1 MSLTK
6 FISKELRKSRRLR
19 GNLKGCAAPVKRK
32 PRRVSSRETVGKDQ
46 TVELRPI
53 PSQQTSPQ
61 PFKIQA
67 PSSLVNEDGS
77 IPIASGGQ
85 FYTNS
90 IHTIMLD
97 TQYRRKIPRNMSPL
111 IRGPTAFGLEELKTQ
126 SEGPSKR
133 ATPALDEG
141 GEIRLGMRMAA
152 AEELLAAERLAKE
165 AERLEELERTNAAIR
180 REFERQAEIRRME
193 ELAARA
199 AQAAQAAQV
208 KPEPPP
214 PPQVIPLSD
223 PAESTEPTLGD
234 RIHQARVNQQANR
247 AFNNAQAAPPPETFP
262 GVEYTTP
269 MQEDD
274 YTEESKTEPA
284 PIPSMPQMQ
293 DSSEMETGDDPPPEA
308 PLPPMMASAPRAY
321 QPVRNN
327 INAHVSSPQQIIQ
340 PVQPTK
346 MTEAQALLPQLQ
358 RLVPGMP
365 NLQGGSVRGDAVL
378 QNYRPTQEAPPGYL
392 PALQHMENYRDPYF
406 IMNKETLN
414 GIRRRA
420 F

>member
-6 FISKELRKSRRLR
+6 FITKELRKSRRLR
-19 GNLKGCAAPVKRK
+19 GNLKGGAAPVKRK

-61 PFKIQA
+61 LFKIQA
-67 PSSLVNEDGS
+67 PSGFVNEDGS

-141 GEIRLGMRMAA
+141 GELRLGMRMAA

-234 RIHQARVNQQANR
+234 RIHQARVNQQGNR

-274 YTEESKTEPA
+274 GVEESKTEPA
-284 PIPSMPQMQ
+284 PVPQ
-293 DSSEMETGDDPPPEA
+293 EMELGDDPPPAA
-308 PLPPMMASAPRAY
+308 PFPPVMPSAPRAY

-327 INAHVSSPQQIIQ
+327 INTHVSSPQEIIQ
-340 PVQPTK
+340 PPIQPTK
-346 MTEAQALLPQLQ
+346 MTEGQALLPQLP
-358 RLVPGMP
+358 RLMPGMP
-365 NLQGGSVRGDAVL
+365 TLQGGSVRGDAVL

-406 IMNKETLN
+406 IMNKEASN
-414 GIRRRA
+414 GSILRRA
-420 F
+420 V